1 MGRANRGR
9 ELQIFAD
16 GQVFI
21 ELVLLRNVTD
31 VTLELIEIRIKLL
44 VIEQDLTARR
54 LQLSG
59 QHLEQRAFPGT
70 ARPHH
75 ANQLPAHNVEGNALQ
90 PDIAAAEVM
99 RDLAYLQGAND
110 VALFLDDAL
119 GKIALQELPNIDAN
133 GIAIL

>member
-1 MGRANRGR
+1 MRRANRGR

-16 GQVFI
+16 GQMFI
-21 ELVLLRNVTD
+21 ERILLRDVTD

-44 VIEQDLTARR
+44 VIEQDLAAAR

-59 QHLEQRAFPGT
+59 QHFEQCAFPGT

-75 ANQLPAHNVEGNALQ
+75 ANQLPAHDIEGNSLQ
-90 PDIAAAEVM
+90 PDIAAAEMM

-110 VALFLDDAL
+110 VALFLDNAL
-119 GKIALQELPNIDAN
+119 GKIAFQKLPDIDAN
-133 GIAIL
+133 GVAIF

>member
-1 MGRANRGR
+1 MGRGNRGR

-21 ELVLLRNVTD
+21 ERVLLRNVTD

-59 QHLEQRAFPGT
+59 QDLEQRAFPGT

-75 ANQLPAHNVEGNALQ
+75 ANQLPAHDIEGNALQ
-90 PDIAAAEVM
+90 PDTAAAEVM
-99 RDLAYLQGAND
+99 RGLAYLQAAND
-110 VALFLDDAL
+110 VALFPADPPA
-119 GKIALQELPNIDAN
+119 KMS
-133 GIAIL
+133 

>member
-1 MGRANRGR
+1 MRRANRGR
-9 ELQIFAD
+9 ELQILAD

-21 ELVLLRNVTD
+21 ERVLLRNVTD
-31 VTLELIEIRIKLL
+31 VTLELIEIRIKLQ
-44 VIEQDLTARR
+44 VIEQDLTTSRF
-54 LQLSG
+54 QLSG
-59 QHLEQRAFPGT
+59 QHPEQRAFPRT

-75 ANQLPAHNVEGNALQ
+75 ANQLPARDIEGNTLQ
-90 PDIAAAEVM
+90 PDIAAAETI
-99 RDLAYLQGAND
+99 RDLAYLQSTND

>member
-9 ELQIFAD
+9 ELQILAD

-21 ELVLLRNVTD
+21 ERVLLRNVTD

-44 VIEQDLTARR
+44 VIEQELTASR

-75 ANQLPAHNVEGNALQ
+75 ANQLPAHDIEGNALK
-90 PDIAAAEVM
+90 PDIAASEMM

-110 VALFLDDAL
+110 VALFLDDPL
-119 GKIALQELPNIDAN
+119 VKIACQEQPNIDAN
-133 GIAIL
+133 GITF

>member
-21 ELVLLRNVTD
+21 ERVLLRDVTD
-31 VTLELIEIRIKLL
+31 VTPELIEIWIKRL
-44 VIEQDLTARR
+44 VIEQDLTAAW

-59 QHLEQRAFPGT
+59 QHFEQRAFPGT

-75 ANQLPAHNVEGNALQ
+75 ANQLPAHHIEGNSLQ
-90 PDIAAAEVM
+90 PDIAAAEAV
-99 RDLAYLQGAND
+99 RDLA
-110 VALFLDDAL
+110 
-119 GKIALQELPNIDAN
+119 
-133 GIAIL
+133 